1 MNMSFRRVSVYFLAA
16 LIGVGAAFML
26 LPRGVELPQDPMKP
40 VAADPSGETKSVGS
54 AGTDGKKEG
63 KAESSAETS
72 NGVNSPVAGGNP
84 KANRIREALS
94 TPEHAFLARTSP
106 VWVQVRR
113 VLSQHDESDWIER
126 VNVLL
131 DDISDGRRDVDF
143 QGEVLFSR
151 QNAMLESLWNSDF
164 SAELTADLREPLA
177 VLGERIEIYE
187 N

>member
-1 MNMSFRRVSVYFLAA
+1 MNMSLRRVSVYFLAA

-26 LPRGVELPQDPMKP
+26 LPRGVELPQDPVKP
-40 VAADPSGETKSVGS
+40 EAVDQTGEANPIAA
-54 AGTDGKKEG
+54 AGTDDKEEG
-63 KAESSAETS
+63 KAESSVEAS
-72 NGVNSPVAGGNP
+72 SGVNSPVAAGNP

-106 VWVQVRR
+106 VWVQIRR

-131 DDISDGRRDVDF
+131 DDISDGRRDVGF

-164 SAELTADLREPLA
+164 SAELTAELREPLA